1 MVEAAPPLAERRLAS
16 QDEWRAMAARKEL
29 ALIGLWATEA
39 EAHALYFD
47 EAAGVATTIATG
59 VIGGGFAALSP
70 LRPAAVW
77 FERMVHDLWGHVIHD
92 AADLGPWLDHGR
104 WGMLQPM
111 SARPIARAGAPE
123 PPEFPACAS
132 EDLYQLP
139 LGPVH
144 GSIATPGH
152 FRLTAHGETV
162 VQLERRLGYAH
173 RGVLALM
180 RGKSPRV
187 AARFA
192 ARVSGDA
199 TVAHSI
205 AFARAAEAVLGLEV
219 PPRAAV
225 LRGVMAELERVANHL
240 GDIGAICAE
249 AGFGFAQAGFGRLRE
264 MVLRASAAGFDHRL
278 MMDCVIPGG
287 IAADLLPGGAE
298 AIGAVIELVAAE
310 LPALLR
316 AYETHVS
323 PTDRTIGVGVVGPAL
338 AARFAAGGFIG
349 RAAGRGFDAR
359 RLYPPYA
366 ALDLSVAVLQAGD
379 IDARVRIRFA
389 EIGESLRLLRL
400 LLADLPDGAI
410 ALPLPLGSG
419 EGCGVAESFR
429 GDVWCWLRLD
439 GGQISNAFVRDPSI
453 VQWPLLDAAM
463 RGVAVADFPLCL
475 RSFNCTCSG
484 ADL

>member
-1 MVEAAPPLAERRLAS
+1 
-16 QDEWRAMAARKEL
+16 
-29 ALIGLWATEA
+29 
-39 EAHALYFD
+39 
-47 EAAGVATTIATG
+47 
-59 VIGGGFAALSP
+59 
-70 LRPAAVW
+70 
-77 FERMVHDLWGHVIHD
+77 
-92 AADLGPWLDHGR
+92 
-104 WGMLQPM
+104 
-111 SARPIARAGAPE
+111 
-123 PPEFPACAS
+123 
-132 EDLYQLP
+132 
-139 LGPVH
+139 
-144 GSIATPGH
+144 
-152 FRLTAHGETV
+152 
-162 VQLERRLGYAH
+162 
-173 RGVLALM
+173 
-180 RGKSPRV
+180 
-187 AARFA
+187 
-192 ARVSGDA
+192 
-199 TVAHSI
+199 
-205 AFARAAEAVLGLEV
+205 
-219 PPRAAV
+219 
-225 LRGVMAELERVANHL
+225 
-240 GDIGAICAE
+240 
-249 AGFGFAQAGFGRLRE
+249 
-264 MVLRASAAGFDHRL
+264 